1 MIVPSATNWVNLV
14 CNRIANDTIPLKR
27 EGSIATA
34 ETKQRRSVLSGGI
47 PKMDHVK
54 RGRRLGGV
62 RIDRDIGEDINLHK
76 SEEQRLNLSRS

>member
-34 ETKQRRSVLSGGI
+34 ETKQRRSVLSGGSPRWI
-47 PKMDHVK
+47 MS
-54 RGRRLGGV
+54 RGGVDWGGV